1 MLQGVNQVGRGE
13 DGSEAPVRMPVRGR
27 KRLRSRGFTL
37 LELMIVISIIMI
49 LMAVAVPVYNQS
61 IVQAR
66 ESVLRSNLATLRS
79 VISQYTLDKQKA
91 PQSLDDIVTAGY
103 LRQIPLDPMTK
114 EPNWEPKEED
124 VLMAVDQQDP
134 GIDDV
139 HSSSSGIASDGTAY
153 STW

>member
-1 MLQGVNQVGRGE
+1 MQWRVNNSASGRGRQA
-13 DGSEAPVRMPVRGR
+13 GRPLARGTGR
-27 KRLRSRGFTL
+27 NRARGFTL
-37 LELMIVISIIMI
+37 LELMIVISMIMI
-49 LMAVAVPVYNQS
+49 LMSVAVPIYNQS

-91 PQSLDDIVTAGY
+91 PQSLDDLVTAGY

-114 EPNWEPKEED
+114 ETNWEPKEED
-124 VLMAVDQQDP
+124 LIMAVDQTDP

-139 HSSSSGIASDGTAY
+139 HSASSGVASDGTAY

>member
-1 MLQGVNQVGRGE
+1 MQPRANNSARGRGLQAAW
-13 DGSEAPVRMPVRGR
+13 SLARGNR
-27 KRLRSRGFTL
+27 RNRSRGFTL
-37 LELMIVISIIMI
+37 LELMIVISMIMI
-49 LMAVAVPVYNQS
+49 LMSVAMPIYNQS

-91 PQSLDDIVTAGY
+91 PQSLDDLVTAGY
-103 LRQIPLDPMTK
+103 LRQIPIDPMTK
-114 EPNWEPKEED
+114 QPNWEPKEED

-139 HSSSSGIASDGTAY
+139 HSASSGIASDGTAY